1 VELSEQ
7 LQLDDEQLTPAM
19 AYSVVRQEVPGDAA
33 LQPILRALKVPLASI
48 AQCSGFG
55 AWMPA
60 DMFYQHLDG
69 ALIELRRTQPHLA
82 EEG

>member
-19 AYSVVRQEVPGDAA
+19 AYSVVRQESPSDAA
-33 LQPILRALKVPLASI
+33 LQPLLRALKVPLASMV
-48 AQCSGFG
+48 QCSGFG

-69 ALIELRRTQPHLA
+69 ALGELTRTQPHLV
-82 EEG
+82 EQH